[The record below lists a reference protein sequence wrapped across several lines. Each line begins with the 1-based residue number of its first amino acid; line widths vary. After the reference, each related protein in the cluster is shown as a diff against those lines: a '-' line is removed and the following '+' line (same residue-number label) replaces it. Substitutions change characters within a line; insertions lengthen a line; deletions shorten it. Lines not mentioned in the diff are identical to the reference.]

1 MRERTRHLPAV
12 AGLLVALLVGSTG
25 VACQPDSITGARDRL
40 GGEEA
45 RTVTYRLPLA
55 QEEYGAMTFLEDVRT
70 VVLDGGLIAVPV
82 LPDTIR
88 AIVGGALRDSGRADL
103 AVAESLDPAALDLG
117 ELADVVA
124 ASGLRTAPIELA
136 FAHTSAA
143 PLRLVSPEL
152 ALIRTDPGGRPV
164 RDGSGDLVVETDSTG
179 RPLTVPVADT
189 VRIAPGERVELEP
202 DGSRIVDRLAERLV
216 DGETA
221 AVGLVGAVEVPAGQR
236 TLVDA
241 DDALSLAHRALAG
254 LDLVLPDSGVVVQR
268 QEIGDGLGFSEG
280 DARQV
285 QERVVEAGG
294 RVVAENPIPFRI
306 RVALAYVEGDRR
318 GEEVFGADDRVVLDS
333 LEVGGNADTG
343 AVNTDTISLSVTGDE
358 LRPLLRDTFTAAVRI
373 RLLPA
378 RGTAGRGALK
388 VEDLVDL
395 DARVF
400 MDVRAGDGGGS

>member
-1 MRERTRHLPAV
+1 MHERTRHLPAA
-12 AGLLVALLVGSTG
+12 AGLLVVLLVGS
-25 VACQPDSITGARDRL
+25 VVPACQPDSITGARDRL

-70 VVLDGGLIAVPV
+70 VVLDGGLIAVPL

-103 AVAESLDPAALDLG
+103 EVGESLDPGVLDLG

-124 ASGLRTAPIELA
+124 ASGLRTAPIELS
-136 FAHTSAA
+136 FAHTSDAS
-143 PLRLVSPEL
+143 LRLVSPEL
-152 ALIRTDPGGRPV
+152 ALVRTGPGGRPA
-164 RDGSGDLVVETDSTG
+164 RDASGDLVVETDSTG
-179 RPLTVPVADT
+179 QPLTVPVGDT
-189 VRIAPGERVELEP
+189 VRIAPGERVELDP
-202 DGSRIVDRLAERLV
+202 DGSPIVDRLAERLV

-221 AVGLVGAVEVPAGQR
+221 AVGLLGTVEVPAGQR
-236 TLVDA
+236 TLVDP
-241 DDALSLAHRALAG
+241 DDALSLAHRALVG

-306 RVALAYVEGDRR
+306 RVDLAYVEGDRR
-318 GEEVFGADDRVVLDS
+318 GEAVFGANDRVALDS
-333 LEVGGNADTG
+333 LEVGGNVGTG
-343 AVNTDTISLSVTGDE
+343 AVNTDTLSLSVTGDE

-378 RGTAGRGALK
+378 RGTGGRGALR
-388 VEDLVDL
+388 VEELVDL